1 MFEPYLQSTPVGGHR
16 PRRLPAEDDPMYRRI
31 QTIRARDALLID
43 TLNGHFD
50 NFYLEMQQP
59 YHDWR
64 RSRLEEIEN
73 VRELIA
79 WLGRLHDEDPA
90 QGLTELMGRLSLLTS
105 LDTDKE
111 PDQEVRLMTLH
122 GSKGLEFPHVFMA
135 GVEEDLLPH
144 RNSLEEGGE
153 AEERRLMYVGITR
166 AKESLTL
173 SYARN
178 RRRFGEALRCE
189 PSRFLD
195 EIPPI
200 AERLAAEGMD
210 FSYHNHNHELQRIG
224 DRTWLAT
231 LYEEV
236 DPKHVKAEID
246 TYWIVAG
253 TYGNSI
259 WRRFGRP
266 RRLWLVADFIN

>member
-1 MFEPYLQSTPVGGHR
+1 MPRSAASLQAFCDLIVATGDAGERS
-16 PRRLPAEDDPMYRRI
+16 DPI
-31 QTIRARDALLID
+31 EAARDLVEHIGYEAWLRD
-43 TLNGHFD
+43 QAEKPEHA
-50 NFYLEMQQP
+50 E
-59 YHDWR
+59 R
-64 RSRLEEIEN
+64 RIEN

-153 AEERRLMYVGITR
+153 AEERRLMYVGLTR
-166 AKESLTL
+166 AQYSLTL
-173 SYARN
+173 SFARH
-178 RRRFGEALRCE
+178 RRRYGEHVKCE

-195 EIPPI
+195 ELPPELLEWKGQDEEMDQ
-200 AERLAAEGMD
+200 ARTKERAAVHLERLKELFAE
-210 FSYHNHNHELQRIG
+210 
-224 DRTWLAT
+224 
-231 LYEEV
+231 
-236 DPKHVKAEID
+236 
-246 TYWIVAG
+246 
-253 TYGNSI
+253 
-259 WRRFGRP
+259 
-266 RRLWLVADFIN
+266 

>member
-1 MFEPYLQSTPVGGHR
+1 MAKESPAMIVTAIAALVMVAARESAAREVPEPLIARFYAALMLAFAGLVGIVATGDAGER
-16 PRRLPAEDDPMYRRI
+16 SDPI
-31 QTIRARDALLID
+31 EAARDLVEHIGYEAWLRD
-43 TLNGHFD
+43 QADKPEHA
-50 NFYLEMQQP
+50 E
-59 YHDWR
+59 R
-64 RSRLEEIEN
+64 RIEN
-73 VRELIA
+73 VRELIS

-189 PSRFLD
+189 PSRFLNELPED
-195 EIPPI
+195 HLEWEGGKQEASPQKRQ
-200 AERLAAEGMD
+200 ERGKAHLANLRGML
-210 FSYHNHNHELQRIG
+210 S
-224 DRTWLAT
+224 
-231 LYEEV
+231 
-236 DPKHVKAEID
+236 
-246 TYWIVAG
+246 
-253 TYGNSI
+253 
-259 WRRFGRP
+259 
-266 RRLWLVADFIN
+266 